1 MNEFFEEENFM
12 DDSEETH
19 IRHAFDSFCKKVV
32 RNEALNIQ
40 KKYARFRQRQISM
53 EILEHEGLGT
63 EFYYSEPDMNSSE
76 IFIVLGIKIFI
87 SNEELANA
95 IAALPSVRQE
105 IILMSFFIGL
115 NDREIGDIIGKSL
128 GSVWY
133 QRQVALEEL
142 GKYLGGIYEA
152 K

>member
-1 MNEFFEEENFM
+1 MG
-12 DDSEETH
+12 DSEETH
-19 IRHAFDSFCKKVV
+19 IRHVFDSFCKKVV
-32 RNEALNIQ
+32 CNEALNIQ

-53 EILEHEGLGT
+53 EILEREGLGT
-63 EFYYSEPDMNSSE
+63 EFYYLEPNLNSSDT
-76 IFIVLGIKIFI
+76 FIVLGMKILI

-95 IAALPSVRQE
+95 IAALPSLRQE

>member
-1 MNEFFEEENFM
+1 MG
-12 DDSEETH
+12 DSEETH

-53 EILEHEGLGT
+53 EILEQKGLGT
-63 EFYYSEPDMNSSE
+63 EFYYSEPNLNSSGS
-76 IFIVLGIKIFI
+76 FIVLGIKIFI

-95 IAALPSVRQE
+95 IAALSSLRQE

-133 QRQVALEEL
+133 QRQVTMEKL
-142 GKYLGGIYEA
+142 GKYLGGNYEA

>member
-1 MNEFFEEENFM
+1 MG
-12 DDSEETH
+12 DSGETH

-53 EILEHEGLGT
+53 EILKQKGLGT
-63 EFYYSEPDMNSSE
+63 EFYYSEPNMNSSGS
-76 IFIVLGIKIFI
+76 FIVLGIKIFI
-87 SNEELANA
+87 SNEELVNA
-95 IAALPSVRQE
+95 IAALSSLRQE

-142 GKYLGGIYEA
+142 GKNLGGNYEA

>member
-1 MNEFFEEENFM
+1 MG
-12 DDSEETH
+12 DSGETH
-19 IRHAFDSFCKKVV
+19 IRHAFDSFWKKVV

-53 EILEHEGLGT
+53 EILKQKGLDT
-63 EFYYSEPDMNSSE
+63 EFYYSEPNMNSSGS
-76 IFIVLGIKIFI
+76 FIVLGIKIFI
-87 SNEELANA
+87 SNEELSNA
-95 IAALPSVRQE
+95 IAALSSLRQE

-128 GSVWY
+128 GGVWY

-142 GKYLGGIYEA
+142 GKYLGGNYEA

>member
-1 MNEFFEEENFM
+1 MG
-12 DDSEETH
+12 DSEETH

-53 EILEHEGLGT
+53 EILQQKGLST
-63 EFYYSEPDMNSSE
+63 EFYYSEPNLNSSGS
-76 IFIVLGIKIFI
+76 FIVLGIKVSI

-95 IAALPSVRQE
+95 IAALPSLRQE

>member
-1 MNEFFEEENFM
+1 MIRRIDYAQSENSFFIKRKDSHYGRTNF
-12 DDSEETH
+12 T
-19 IRHAFDSFCKKVV
+19 SF
-32 RNEALNIQ
+32 
-40 KKYARFRQRQISM
+40 F
-53 EILEHEGLGT
+53 
-63 EFYYSEPDMNSSE
+63 FYGNSSGS
-76 IFIVLGIKIFI
+76 FIVLGIKIFI

-95 IAALPSVRQE
+95 IAALSSLRQE

-128 GSVWY
+128 GGVWY

-142 GKYLGGIYEA
+142 GKYLGGNYEA

>member
-1 MNEFFEEENFM
+1 MG
-12 DDSEETH
+12 DSGETH

-53 EILEHEGLGT
+53 EILEQKGLGT
-63 EFYYSEPDMNSSE
+63 EFYYSEPNMNSSGS
-76 IFIVLGIKIFI
+76 FIVLGIKIFI

-95 IAALPSVRQE
+95 IAALPSLRQE
-105 IILMSFFIGL
+105 IILLSFFIGL
-115 NDREIGDIIGKSL
+115 NNREIGDIIGKSL

-142 GKYLGGIYEA
+142 GKYLGDNYEA

>member
-1 MNEFFEEENFM
+1 MG
-12 DDSEETH
+12 DSEETH
-19 IRHAFDSFCKKVV
+19 IQHAFDSFCKKVV

-53 EILEHEGLGT
+53 EILEQKGLGT
-63 EFYYSEPDMNSSE
+63 EFYYLEPNLTSSGT
-76 IFIVLGIKIFI
+76 FIVLGMKIFI

-95 IAALPSVRQE
+95 IAALPRQRQE
-105 IILMSFFIGL
+105 IILMFFFIGL

-133 QRQVALEEL
+133 QPQVALEEL
-142 GKYLGGIYEA
+142 GKYLGVNKYEA

>member
-1 MNEFFEEENFM
+1 MG
-12 DDSEETH
+12 DSEETH

-53 EILEHEGLGT
+53 EILEQKGLGT
-63 EFYYSEPDMNSSE
+63 EFYYSEPNMNSSGS
-76 IFIVLGIKIFI
+76 FIVLGIKIFI

-95 IAALPSVRQE
+95 ISALPSLRQE

-142 GKYLGGIYEA
+142 GKYLDGNYET

>member
-1 MNEFFEEENFM
+1 MG
-12 DDSEETH
+12 DSEETH

-53 EILEHEGLGT
+53 EILEQKGLGT
-63 EFYYSEPDMNSSE
+63 EFYYSEPNMNSSGS
-76 IFIVLGIKIFI
+76 FIVKIFI

-95 IAALPSVRQE
+95 ISALPSLRQE

-142 GKYLGGIYEA
+142 GKYLGGNYET

>member
-1 MNEFFEEENFM
+1 MG
-12 DDSEETH
+12 DSGETH

-53 EILEHEGLGT
+53 EILKQKGLGT
-63 EFYYSEPDMNSSE
+63 EFYYSEPNMNSSGS
-76 IFIVLGIKIFI
+76 FIVLGIKIFI

-95 IAALPSVRQE
+95 IAALSSLRQE

-142 GKYLGGIYEA
+142 GKYLGGSYEA

>member
-1 MNEFFEEENFM
+1 LNEFFEEENFM
-12 DDSEETH
+12 GDSEETH
-19 IRHAFDSFCKKVV
+19 IRHVFDSFCKKVV

-40 KKYARFRQRQISM
+40 KKYVRFRQRQISM
-53 EILEHEGLGT
+53 EILEQKGLGT
-63 EFYYSEPDMNSSE
+63 EFYYSEPNLNNSGSY
-76 IFIVLGIKIFI
+76 IVLGIKIYI
-87 SNEELANA
+87 SNEALANA
-95 IAALPSVRQE
+95 IAELPSLRQE

-133 QRQVALEEL
+133 QRQVALEDL
-142 GKYLGGIYEA
+142 GEFLGDDYEE